1 MQPKHFN
8 TLALTAVISLVA
20 AGVVHSSYNSWTD
33 DTATGKRLFPSLER
47 GGDAT
52 SQIVIQQ
59 GEDKLTLKKSADGKI
74 WSLVERAGYPVDPTK
89 VRELVVKLG
98 QTELIE
104 RKTNKEARYDQL
116 DLGDPTAKDS
126 SAKVVRLF
134 DNNKKTIAELV
145 VGKER
150 RGAFGAGKAGTYIR
164 VPGDPQTWLA
174 KVELN
179 APTSVD
185 DWVKPKFFEF
195 DQKKMKSLVVM
206 KGDTAI
212 YKLGVKDKKPGEFE
226 LVDIP
231 ASSKPKKDLRIDDL
245 VNGIRTLEMV
255 DVRAAGVADGKPDM
269 TADIELDDGTK
280 YRVGMKREDKK
291 RWMTVAV
298 LAEGKDAAGAKK
310 LKADSKGWAFEIA
323 DWRADQTFKK
333 PEDVFEAVKAA
344 AKPKVS
350 VPPTATKPVTAQPAT
365 PATPRATPETTEQKK
380 PEPANAEVPKK

>member
-8 TLALTAVISLVA
+8 MLALSAVISLIA

-33 DTATGKRLFPSLER
+33 DAASGKRLFPSLET

-52 SQIVIQQ
+52 GQIVIQK

-74 WSLVERAGYPVDPTK
+74 WSMVERAGYPVDPKK

-98 QTELIE
+98 QTELIQ
-104 RKTNKEARYDQL
+104 RKTNKADRYDQL
-116 DLGDPTAKDS
+116 DLGDPTKKDADS
-126 SAKVVRLF
+126 KLVRLADK
-134 DNNKKTIAELV
+134 DNKTIAELI

-150 RGAFGAGKAGTYIR
+150 RGEFGAGTAGTYVR

-179 APTSVD
+179 APTGVD
-185 DWVKPKFFEF
+185 DWVKPVFFQF
-195 DQKKMKSLVVM
+195 DEKKIKSLAVRQ
-206 KGDTAI
+206 GDTVV
-212 YKLGVKDKKPGEFE
+212 YKLGVKDKKAGEFE
-226 LVDIP
+226 LTDIP
-231 ASSKPKKDLRIDDL
+231 ADRKPKKDLRIADL
-245 VNGIRTLEMV
+245 VNGIRTLEMI

-269 TADIELDDGTK
+269 TADVELDDGTK
-280 YRVGMKREDKK
+280 YRIGMKREDKK

-298 LAEGKDAAGAKK
+298 LAEGKDNAGAKK

-333 PEDVFEAVKAA
+333 SADVFEVVKAA
-344 AKPKVS
+344 EKPKMS
-350 VPPTATKPVTAQPAT
+350 VPPAGAKPAT
-365 PATPRATPETTEQKK
+365 AAPATTEQKK
-380 PEPANAEVPKK
+380 SNPPEPANAEAPKN